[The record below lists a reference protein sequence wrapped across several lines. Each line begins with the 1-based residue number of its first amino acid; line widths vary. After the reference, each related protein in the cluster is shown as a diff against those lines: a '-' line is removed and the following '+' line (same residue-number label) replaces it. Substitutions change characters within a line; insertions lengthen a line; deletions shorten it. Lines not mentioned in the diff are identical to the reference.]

1 MNKTRP
7 AFLQRWMLIY
17 MVGVLGLLCTTS
29 FADAQDN
36 RFALIIGHQQ
46 GWKGEKFLPWIQTG
60 DVRPMARTLRA
71 IGYRVQSMENPTAQQ
86 VRQAFHRIHR
96 EIKQNK
102 IKTFLFYYS
111 GHADKGYF
119 HLGPKKGKPLSYR
132 EFLLFFL
139 SLPVKRRFAILDAC
153 YSGRVLPTLRGV
165 KKLRQRQGEIPPPM
179 TEQDMFKA
187 LNGQLPQPK
196 RFANINQL
204 RLWYSLSLPK
214 GVRRPTKRFDFAKT
228 PFLRRENGSGIQM
241 IATEG
246 VAWHDPN
253 LRRSLL
259 TAYILLGLSGAA
271 DSLRDGRITVEELYD
286 YAQAR
291 LQQRGQR
298 LNRFTLFNGQYS
310 IAPHY
315 QSSLHLSS
323 HIRGAIRVS
332 IGQFN
337 WRYTKQDA
345 RRIAIPTIPGMGVV
359 QIQYK
364 GQCWKQDLSFPKWK
378 SVELTSY
385 GHQTSC
391 NKGRRIRKGSV
402 LLPAQ
407 VKPLPPGPS
416 EHVLSLAFGVGGW
429 GQDRTTTVQP
439 MFGLG
444 YRYRFVGIA
453 VDYQSGILVNNR
465 GVSFHRLVFSL
476 QGGFP
481 FFFAQDG
488 SWEGFVGAAGKLG
501 VAIAQRQ
508 QDPTNI
514 LVAGASGL
522 FQVRYWFASQKRW
535 GVRLHLEAG
544 VDYIDYRNI
553 QQFSFQWSSMLSIL
567 LRLG

>member
-1 MNKTRP
+1 MIKIRP
-7 AFLQRWMLIY
+7 ASLQQWILSHFVGFL
-17 MVGVLGLLCTTS
+17 VLLCFQS
-29 FADAQDN
+29 FVHAQDN
-36 RFALIIGHQQ
+36 RLALIIGHQR

-60 DVRPMARTLRA
+60 DVRPMARTLKA
-71 IGYRVQSMENPTAQQ
+71 IGYQVQRMENPTAQQ
-86 VRQAFHRIHR
+86 VRQVFRQIHR
-96 EIKQNK
+96 KVKQKK

-119 HLGPKKGKPLSYR
+119 HLGPKKSQALSYR
-132 EFLLFFL
+132 EFLSFFL
-139 SLPVKRRFAILDAC
+139 LLSVKRRFAILDAC

-165 KKLRQRQGEIPPPM
+165 KKSRQRQGDIPPPM
-179 TEQDMFKA
+179 TEKDMFKV

-196 RFANINQL
+196 RFADINQL

-214 GVRRPTKRFDFAKT
+214 GVRRPKKRFDFAKT
-228 PFLRRENGSGIQM
+228 PFLRRENGSGIQI

-253 LRRSLL
+253 LQRSLL
-259 TAYILLGLSGAA
+259 TAYILLGLNGAA

-286 YAQAR
+286 YAQAKLR
-291 LQQRGQR
+291 QRGQR

-345 RRIAIPTIPGMGVV
+345 RRIAIPTIPGVGVV
-359 QIQYK
+359 QIQYR
-364 GQCWKQDLSFPKWK
+364 GQCWKQALSFPKGK
-378 SVELTSY
+378 SVKLTSY
-385 GHQTSC
+385 GRQTSC
-391 NKGRRIRKGSV
+391 RKGPHIRKGS
-402 LLPAQ
+402 LQLPAQ
-407 VKPLPPGPS
+407 VEPLPPGPS

-429 GQDRTTTVQP
+429 GQDKTTTVQP

-444 YRYRFVGIA
+444 YRYQFVGLA
-453 VDYQSGILVNNR
+453 VDYQSGILSNNR

-481 FFFAQDG
+481 FFFTPDG
-488 SWEGFVGAAGKLG
+488 SWEGFIGAAGKLG
-501 VAIAQRQ
+501 VSIAQRQ
-508 QDPTNI
+508 QDSANI
-514 LVAGASGL
+514 LVAGASAL

-553 QQFSFQWSSMLSIL
+553 QNFSFQWSSMLSIL